1 MGGVCWSRVYILNMR
16 NLFRNFFRARTHRM
30 EQDHA
35 SKWQTRLSVLY
46 FLIAWNGL
54 ALVGYQYYNRHQL
67 GLKIDEE
74 TFAEKMAR
82 NNPNKNVTV
91 VSLNNFTHVRT
102 EVVSPDKSHADK
114 PASSELLDA

>member
-1 MGGVCWSRVYILNMR
+1 
-16 NLFRNFFRARTHRM
+16 
-30 EQDHA
+30 
-35 SKWQTRLSVLY
+35 
-46 FLIAWNGL
+46 
-54 ALVGYQYYNRHQL
+54 
-67 GLKIDEE
+67 
-74 TFAEKMAR
+74 MAR